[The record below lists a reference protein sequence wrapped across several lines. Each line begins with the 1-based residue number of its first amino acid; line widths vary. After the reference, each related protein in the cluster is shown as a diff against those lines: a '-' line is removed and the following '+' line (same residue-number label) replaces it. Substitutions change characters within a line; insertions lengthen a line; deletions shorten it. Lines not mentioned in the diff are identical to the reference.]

1 VPPPLRNS
9 PTGTRRDEQDDD
21 FTHHGRTAPDP
32 LAGPVT
38 DPVTA
43 DAGRSDPPGPPQP
56 PSDGDTATADDEPTL
71 ITPRQLLRWAA
82 VIGALVV
89 AVLACWQDP
98 GYAGPY
104 SG

>member
-1 VPPPLRNS
+1 MPPPLRNS

-21 FTHHGRTAPDP
+21 FTPHDWTPADP
-32 LAGPVT
+32 LAG
-38 DPVTA
+38 PVTA

-56 PSDGDTATADDEPTL
+56 PSDAETATADDEPTL
-71 ITPRQLLRWAA
+71 ITSRQLLRWAA